1 MLTRAALLDRLAT
14 AAQEPGPR
22 GAVLVLRVLQQRDFR
37 IDFGYDLAERAG
49 LALERLLASVLRPH
63 DLAARLGDDSFA
75 LFLPRLAN
83 ANHALLAVNRL
94 VRALRDELRVDGSIL
109 SSEVALGLCE
119 IVDDGAGAA
128 ELLRRAD
135 LASAQAQRSGQT
147 LVRWASGR
155 VSGTIPLQDLREAV
169 GGGELAVWLQP
180 IWDLRR
186 QRVVGAESLARWA
199 SPRHGWV
206 SPEVFVPMAEQ
217 GGLIGDFTR
226 WSLNASLRL
235 CAEARLHQPD
245 LQVAVNISPR
255 IFAEDDV
262 VEQVLAALRLWSVP
276 PAAVVLE
283 VTESAVM
290 EDPHRSGRMLQ
301 RLHEAGLGVAI
312 DDFGTGYS
320 SFAYLRQFP
329 ATELKIDQGF
339 VRALRSEARSL
350 QLVRSMIDLAHH
362 LGITVVAEGVEDAE
376 TLQILAGLG
385 CDLAQGFH
393 IRPPQPAEDFIAT
406 LTAPLPAGA

>member
-1 MLTRAALLDRLAT
+1 MLTRAALLDHIAA
-14 AAQEPGPR
+14 AAQTPGTR
-22 GAVLVLRVLQQRDFR
+22 SALLVLRVLQQPDFR
-37 IDFGYDLAERAG
+37 IDFGYDVAERAG
-49 LALERLLASVLRPH
+49 PALERLLASVLRPG
-63 DLAARLGDDSFA
+63 DRIARLGEHSFA
-75 LFLPRLAN
+75 LFLPRLASQ
-83 ANHALLAVNRL
+83 NHALLAANRL
-94 VRALRDELRVDGSIL
+94 VRALRDELRVDGNIL

-119 IVDDGAGAA
+119 IEDESAH

-147 LVRWASGR
+147 LVRWASDR
-155 VSGTIPLQDLREAV
+155 VHGTIPLQDLREAV

-180 IWDLRR
+180 LWDLR
-186 QRVVGAESLARWA
+186 QARVVGAESLARWA

-206 SPEVFVPMAEQ
+206 SPDVFVPMAEQ

-235 CAEARLHQPD
+235 CAEARLRQPD

-255 IFAEDDV
+255 IFAEDDI
-262 VEQVLAALRLWSVP
+262 VEQVLAALRLWGVP
-276 PAAVVLE
+276 PQAVVLE
-283 VTESAVM
+283 VTEGAVM

-329 ATELKIDQGF
+329 ATELKIDQSF

-362 LGITVVAEGVEDAE
+362 LDIAVVAEGVEDGE
-376 TLQILAGLG
+376 TLRMLAELG
-385 CDLAQGFH
+385 CDLVQGFH
-393 IRPPQPAEDFIAT
+393 IRHPQPAEDFIAA
-406 LTAPLPAGA
+406 LQAPRPAIS